1 MSILLAI
8 GKSRMGPFAPSL
20 HAAAAKREGS
30 GPIFGEWNGSDTAS
44 TASVDGLPAGEQ

>member
-8 GKSRMGPFAPSL
+8 GKSRMGLFAPLL
-20 HAAAAKREGS
+20 HAVAAKREGS

-44 TASVDGLPAGEQ
+44 TASVNGLPAGEQ